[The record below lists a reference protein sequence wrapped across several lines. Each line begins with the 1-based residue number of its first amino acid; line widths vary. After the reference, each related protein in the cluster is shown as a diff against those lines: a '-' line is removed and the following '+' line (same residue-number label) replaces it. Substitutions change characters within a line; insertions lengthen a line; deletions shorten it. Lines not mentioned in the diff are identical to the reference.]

1 MGIAIVKI
9 MGTVMGAV
17 MGTAMEEIMDT
28 AMEEITAINMD
39 IVMVPLAQ
47 MNLLRSTEDPANR
60 FWKGYFCTLL
70 RTRWAVSV

>member
-9 MGTVMGAV
+9 MGTVM
-17 MGTAMEEIMDT
+17 EEIMGT

>member
-70 RTRWAVSV
+70 RTRWGVSV

>member
-9 MGTVMGAV
+9 

-70 RTRWAVSV
+70 RTRWGVSV

>member
-17 MGTAMEEIMDT
+17 MGTAMEEIMGT

-70 RTRWAVSV
+70 RTRWGVSV

>member
-70 RTRWAVSV
+70 RTRWGVLV